1 MIKQGN
7 PLSIDEVIANYQNDD
22 IFNGKYYE
30 KMLDKSD
37 PSVKAKY
44 KSVQQ
49 DIADNSLIKELGEVN
64 RTLAQMGLT
73 AQMLPQLNG
82 EGKITG
88 YKMTV
93 YSPNDKGQ
101 VFEKD
106 GKLKD
111 KKGAFSWSQTIDVAF
126 DDSVNLGH
134 SGINDYVDML
144 DRSKNQIVRV
154 KRNEASFKLFN
165 EKLQSMSKTVAK
177 NKGANKIG
185 AVKSAFRF
193 SQDELKAV
201 ALQSSQNLNDKEKD
215 NYKTGSQAVNAM
227 LSERVN
233 LSPLLT
239 AMKYSYGIDE
249 RYNKKIIELLS
260 LVSHAKDEA
269 EALEIINAREKD
281 LKNGVRNIEGA
292 KKAILSARTKNLEY
306 DVGNTSET
314 SYATYKSS
322 TYNRNVMAGDVLLSA
337 VQREQGRKNAHRLG
351 VGKKDEEL
359 QKKMFS
365 RGVLASHTGEAK
377 NIKYAGDIADE
388 NGDLAYDAVVKA
400 VEMTDEELAK
410 QNQKNLSVR
419 EGQSVI
425 SKAFADVMDTSHHT
439 MKRTYNDNDF
449 KEEAKHVVK
458 QIGILQERSKSKNL
472 TSKEKGNIE
481 KDLAE
486 LRSLVDKDGN
496 VVDKAAMA
504 KRMFKGFL
512 SKQGMELLEKQG
524 DSSVDSGLELFEDKD
539 SGSLTLSGEGRV
551 RFKNGR
557 RGTDTVGNIRSE
569 MIKGTY
575 KDENG
580 KDRNAFDEIQMS
592 DASGKDMGSLS
603 SHNIQV
609 IVGRDQL
616 DARKYGQRMKT
627 DIVSTLTDVRELGKL
642 DQFMDELVQ
651 DAANKTLP
659 EETRKYAQFYNEIL
673 EKGQGGKVYISDDSE
688 KVKSLL
694 QKNDS
699 GDEAAKKYLSGLLDY
714 LDTKRAALGGNEG
727 AGKVYSLDD
736 SGNLSRT
743 PATRTLYTNL
753 GGDDNVQYG
762 KRSDTGAVNFRTGY
776 DSMVRALNM
785 AVTDIIKK
793 DGKTNGNVF
802 GVVEDIAKQFDAP
815 QKNKEELARLQKSND
830 DSMKLMKE
838 TYSKGIDVKNL
849 DAGRE
854 RKQKQYITV
863 GKGEGYDINV
873 DNLQTE
879 TYENGEVVNKDQTLT
894 YAIDEVRKELGNLQ
908 VVIDTQG
915 TAFGKTVSYGDKSY
929 GYGGKAIFLDKDNGS
944 LEGYSER
951 GYGDVLNNVLLSSLQ
966 GGEAKRIEAAADLAV
981 ETMRDSVY
989 FKEGSDFD
997 RLMNGK
1003 MSQSM
1008 SGKTSAVN
1016 MANIMTREEYE
1027 EEKQKQDK
1035 NKESGNADYTKLLKS
1050 DIASYGIE
1058 VSAETVKGFLNGWK
1072 ADGSN
1077 EKLYNNKELLKILK
1091 GFGIKEDKEKGRYE
1105 IKDNK
1110 GNASL
1115 NRDKIIKA
1123 IVETLTVDS
1132 SRWKEAYKNGNLT
1145 EGLQAVAGRFP
1156 FMNGLDLDTVA
1167 KVFVGK
1173 NLEGEQVRVG
1183 AGLAKKENADY
1194 DGDHENLKFMK
1205 FNSAQKGLFSRSA
1218 GLRADVLQ
1226 KLAWIAKEEGQK
1238 DDADGHVFSDD
1249 FYKGV
1254 SNGLIEQSA
1263 ALAGRRNKGA
1273 TGVFSNFASQI
1284 RNTMRDRGFDETAM
1298 KHGTEEE
1305 MENSAASIIV
1315 RSYFEAME
1323 QDMISAKK
1331 VIKRLAAKTNKAA
1344 SEITEKE
1351 AKEYQQKIL
1360 EEVDNLMQDFYDGKI
1375 TFLDLNKLLGEMGI
1389 MSVDGEGKNATSKLQ
1404 NRVTE
1409 AGLLN
1414 IEGMD
1419 GGKEYLQKLYGGH
1432 YLEYA
1437 TYGRASKGDID
1448 FAKSF
1453 EGKGGFGAWDKTKQA
1468 NDYYKKLD
1476 AAGAKYNKEDIYSML
1491 VSGKTGLSDF
1501 GTIGQK
1507 VFEQAMTRA
1516 SEFLKE
1522 HGEAGVD
1529 GTPDSLIRTARFKTH
1544 SSDKK
1549 SVAANPYHAGE
1560 VTQQDARAIENGTGQ
1575 NGGDGKNEKLILG
1588 NASAIN
1594 TLAQDLAEAS
1604 GDISKT
1610 LSVIFNALVGFV
1622 DQAKT
1627 AASGMTTPRQ
1637 AALAMKDMKWFKE
1650 PFSTTSITR
1659 MFSPY
1664 EGIGSDPQAVDKVL
1678 ANRSRKFLGFGS
1690 LSAMK
1695 DSLGNGKAA
1704 GASLLGHVVGER
1716 TQFTQ
1721 SLRNVADAKGWKGSE
1736 KDLIRIFKANLED
1749 LRKDVDDTVSQEL
1762 VKFYDEYSKDETKYF
1777 EYLKALHGKNGYDDK
1792 EFFLKK
1798 QGYSSFKQMMEEVY
1812 KSQSKVMQTFFAP
1825 ENLVAVNGKKTT
1837 TNETAFI
1844 GMADTSGETNYIG
1857 RTDISGLRR
1866 EKYVNQ
1872 DGTAAYKNVLS
1883 LVDQKTKTGQSLTAS
1898 DLLQGM
1904 MNAQAA
1910 RQDIEFAKLFAGE
1923 GGGGY
1928 DKWIKTA
1935 AAKKLKE
1942 RTEAAGFAFDG
1953 KQRYDELIAADTAQ
1967 SYIEKT
1973 NPNTK
1978 ETHLVALESMF
1989 TTPMLKV
1996 IMGEVAQ
2003 AMKGNV
2009 PQDHAIKM
2017 INSMGTQLVDA
2028 GVNFKPEA
2036 DTEHPYANYDS
2047 PDAVSKAYL
2056 GFARKKI
2063 DLGAEKDKLEYQLD
2077 TDGGKLSE
2085 AEKKLIKNNIDK
2097 ITDDIKEVDEA
2108 IAKAL
2113 ETGASSESFT
2123 DLVDGKSVTVDINE
2137 ELEKSKEAAQ
2147 LKFDKFKEDEQ
2158 GRAAD
2163 LYSKL
2168 MQKKAE
2174 QEDAVKRYD
2183 TQLTFRYGVGTPEKY
2198 AEIEAKRNEAKRN
2211 LAITD
2216 NDIDKG
2222 NFQKRLKEEDYKKVN
2237 AEYQN
2242 YVQESEKNISG
2253 GLQQSA
2259 IEEAEQRYNKL
2270 LKERIALQEKEKEI
2284 LYDIAH
2290 LKKNATEDEK
2300 KAYEAQLQQNRESQ
2314 KQLENQINEEGR
2326 IPGLDRSK
2334 SEKFEAAERATS
2346 KKSYKDYENKRQK
2359 EAKADLSSQ
2368 LSNLI
2373 KIRQRQNERNI
2384 RSGGSGVN
2392 GLSNEQKL
2400 LNEQLNEQDDAE
2412 YQKGLSELAGR
2423 DWESDVGGA
2432 EAYAEVLQE
2441 AALSA
2446 KTADRSLAALNADLN
2461 PTIWDMMKNSVKGW
2475 FNQMLKGQLVWKVL
2489 GAIQSAI
2496 KGVIEDAKKL
2506 DSVLVDLQIVT
2517 GDTRSNTK
2525 SLISTYSSL
2534 AQQLSVT
2541 TSEVAAA
2548 ANDWLRQ
2555 GYSVSETTD
2564 LITASMQL
2572 SKLGMIESG
2581 QATSYLTSMLK
2592 GFKLEASDATEVVD
2606 KLTKVDMSAATSAG
2620 DIAESL
2626 RQFATTAQL
2635 SGLNL
2640 DESIAMATTIM
2651 DVSQKDASSTGN
2663 AIKTMLSRYGNV
2675 KAGTYSNMNITGDQN
2690 ETTESLN
2697 DIEKVLRKLGISLRS
2712 SNLEF
2717 RDFDDVLDDI
2727 AAKWD
2732 TLDSVSKNA
2741 IATAMAGTRQ
2751 RESFLVLMENYD
2763 KYKDFIDEAASA
2775 EGTAAEKYKA
2785 YEDSLEAS
2793 QKKLAAA
2800 WEELA
2805 SKTEV
2810 VDFLKNVNNA
2820 MAQLVK
2826 ALPFISRIFI
2836 RMFAGKAAA
2845 NAIKI
2850 LGKSFPKNINMDS
2863 VKEGLKHPISSI
2875 KDNLDVFSNP
2885 LLREGRFSASAKA
2898 AGRSGLIDSQIRKG
2912 TSPLLEELKKIVA
2925 NTAKSGEGDQSLGGV
2940 PGAGKGDALL
2950 KEKDPSKM
2958 TNDEILKSKNI
2969 AYKDKKKLLNNKM
2982 FNDEIKANKEK
2993 QNELKEK
3000 VKNSDGGLKDIYSGE
3015 EKQLKERTKELK
3027 KQQKEFNKNF
3037 EENEYVATHAEEV
3050 TLEDGTKFS
3059 DIHENA
3065 NGTYSAKG
3073 RKGFISKD
3081 EYNKAKTQQEANN
3094 QAASKQF
3101 KAQKNAAK
3109 GQAAIQGAV
3118 AGISGFM
3125 SAETN
3130 NKHYNQFTGE
3140 WVERETT
3147 NENAKG
3153 IMKANTGIATAL
3165 GTYFGGEMGGQLAGM
3180 AADALNKY
3188 VIGNIIP
3195 SVRDENTKQDRF
3207 DQIDKKKNQVESV
3220 KTSISNVV
3228 DLASKD
3234 LLTADDY
3241 SNLVQAQDTMRDE
3254 LTKSDNAALKDEF
3267 VAYANKFL
3275 AGQSEGNEYAAKSFD
3290 ELTNLADMT
3299 DAQRKKTAY
3308 ALKVAQTKQENLA
3321 ENAEYEKELDA
3332 LNADLESDYL
3342 DVSGYNDAARAN
3354 TIALTGAGAA
3364 AGAAIG
3370 ASAGAGIWSW
3380 ATGALGAVVGGMAG
3394 YGTAKAENE
3403 ALRAQML
3410 DEWNDKSRDEQIAE
3424 LEKMQ
3429 ETGQGNSA
3437 KLQEMISKLNN
3448 INDTIKKIRD
3458 KMDQQRVEEGIL
3470 EMAVGKNADG
3480 TDKTLLDMS
3489 SNAIKDMG
3497 TDEIIDRM
3505 ASYLQDKYGGMADGS
3520 SYFYEDENGNK
3531 QVTASARASI
3541 LKGLKSN
3548 TDIYGAITG
3557 QDSRL
3562 SDVLGMK
3569 DGQSKTEMLENF
3581 ANALHVTVDEL
3592 SSLGD
3597 TFGQFTLGDLTA
3609 SAEELSEKFSN
3620 LESTISNIAAGTQS
3634 WSTTLQNVT
3643 KNYPELLG
3651 YASDEYSLSL
3661 AMFQKMKDYQSL
3673 QTDAQMSDIMSNEAY
3688 FDTFSDKLK
3697 ETLSGDEWETF
3708 RQAQINSF
3716 NDLQHYVAN
3725 TDSELAKKL
3734 NEAAQEELSNI
3745 KLASDTERQTL
3756 EKVISIKSAQIDKE
3770 VSNLSDQKAA
3780 MQNINSQREY
3790 ENKLIEAKLKLENAS
3805 KEKKRVWR
3813 EGVGWVYEEDQAAIS
3828 DAKKN
3833 LDSVTNEKATSAL
3846 DQQIAQLNTDKENLS
3861 AILSDQEEA
3870 VQAAFLQ
3877 AYEDANGVTNDSI
3890 ESLGSSIEESLEGVT
3905 TSADK
3910 KWNEWMTE
3918 YNKKEDKA
3926 KNDLAAQ
3933 YKELQ
3938 EAKNALSNPN
3948 LSDEERARAQERYNA
3963 ALSAYQSTYNSGI
3976 SNGYWSAND
3985 FKEGGEMYNALGG
3998 AAGNAAD
4005 ATIAGTGGAGYK
4017 KEEPDQYLYRKTEGG
4032 GWEKFVFN
4040 PGKNGVLSSSD
4051 WNKFYDKDGGT
4062 GTDLYNQTFDEEGSS
4077 HKLFVNKNSSDPT
4090 GAGIYQ
4096 AAKDNPSSTGFA
4108 TWLNNYYPG
4117 ATLGKI
4123 VKDNIWVRFVGG
4135 MAYKLDRPTPVSEDK
4150 VPEEVKKAGGQFR
4163 RGSTDI
4169 SQGNRIPL
4177 LMNEEGTEAIV
4188 TPQGTITAL
4197 PSHSGILPEDITTNL
4212 WSLGNLA
4219 PDLLMALQRQSLID
4233 MGTTGSAADNS
4244 VDNSVN
4250 INTVQM
4256 TVDADGGFNVDSF
4269 VRQLQ
4274 QVAALTR
4281 NNKH

>member
-7 PLSIDEVIANYQNDD
+7 PLSLDEVIANYQNDD
-22 IFNGKYYE
+22 VFNGKYYE

-49 DIADNSLIKELGEVN
+49 DIVDNSLIKELGEIN
-64 RTLAQMGLT
+64 RTLTQMGLA
-73 AQMLPQLNG
+73 AQMLPQMNG

-93 YSPNDKGQ
+93 YSPNNKDQ
-101 VFEKD
+101 VFEKG
-106 GKLKD
+106 GKVKD
-111 KKGAFSWSQTIDVAF
+111 KKGAFSWSQSIDVAF
-126 DDSVNLGH
+126 DDTVNLGH

-144 DRSKNQIVRV
+144 DRSKDQIVRV
-154 KRNEASFKLFN
+154 KRNEAGLKIFN
-165 EKLQSMSKTVAK
+165 EKLQSMSKAVTK
-177 NKGANKIG
+177 NKNINKIG

-201 ALQSSQNLNDKEKD
+201 SLQSSQNLNDKEKD

-239 AMKYSYGIDE
+239 AMKYSYGVDE
-249 RYNKKIIELLS
+249 RYNKKIIEILS

-281 LKNGVRNIEGA
+281 LRSGVKNIEGV
-292 KKAILSARTKNLEY
+292 KKTLLSARLKNLEY

-314 SYATYKSS
+314 SYTTYKSS

-337 VQREQGRKNAHRLG
+337 TQREQGRKNAHRLG
-351 VGKKDEEL
+351 VGGENKEL

-365 RGVLASHTGEAK
+365 RGVLASRTGEAK
-377 NIKYAGDIADE
+377 NVKYAGDIVDE

-425 SKAFADVMDTSHHT
+425 SKAFADVIDTSHHT

-449 KEEAKHVVK
+449 KEEAEYIAKEIK
-458 QIGILQERSKSKNL
+458 ELNARKKSKDL
-472 TSKEKGNIE
+472 TEGDKGLI
-481 KDLAE
+481 KKRLAE
-486 LRSLVDKDGN
+486 LTPLIDENGN
-496 VVDKAAMA
+496 ITDKAATA
-504 KRMFKGFL
+504 KMMFRKFL
-512 SKQGMELLEKQG
+512 DKQGMELLKKED
-524 DSSVDSGLELFEDKD
+524 DSSADSGLELFEDKD
-539 SGSLTLSGEGRV
+539 NGSLTLSGEGRV

-569 MIKGTY
+569 MIKGVY

-580 KDRNAFDEIQMS
+580 NDRNAFDEIQMS
-592 DASGKDMGSLS
+592 DASGDNMGSLS
-603 SHNIQV
+603 SHNVQV

-627 DIVSTLTDVRELGKL
+627 DIVSTLIDARELGKL

-651 DAANKTLP
+651 DAADKTLP

-694 QKNDS
+694 QKNDA
-699 GDEAAKKYLSGLLDY
+699 GDETAKKYLSGLLDY

-743 PATRTLYTNL
+743 SATRTLYTNL

-762 KRSDTGAVNFRTGY
+762 KRSDVGAVNFRTGY
-776 DSMVRALNM
+776 DSMTRALNM

-802 GVVEDIAKQFDAP
+802 RTAEDIAKQFDAP
-815 QKNKEELARLQKSND
+815 QKNKEELVRLQKSND

-838 TYSKGIDVKNL
+838 TLSKGIDVKNL
-849 DAGRE
+849 DAGKE

-879 TYENGEVVNKDQTLT
+879 TYENGEVINKDKTLT

-915 TAFGKTVSYGDKSY
+915 TTFGKIVSYGDKSY
-929 GYGGKAIFLDKDNGS
+929 GYGGKAIFLDKDNGG

-981 ETMRDSVY
+981 ETMHDSVY

-1027 EEKQKQDK
+1027 EEKRKQDK
-1035 NKESGNADYTKLLKS
+1035 NRESGNADYTKLLKS

-1058 VSAETVKGFLNGWK
+1058 VSAKTVEGFLNGWK

-1077 EKLYNNKELLKILK
+1077 EKLYNNKELLKMLK
-1091 GFGIKEDKEKGRYE
+1091 GFGIKEDREKGRYE
-1105 IKDNK
+1105 TKD
-1110 GNASL
+1110 GNL
-1115 NRDKIIKA
+1115 DRDKIIKA

-1194 DGDHENLKFMK
+1194 DGDHENLGFMK
-1205 FNSAQKGLFSRSA
+1205 FNSAQKGLFNRSA

-1238 DDADGHVFSDD
+1238 DDADGQVFSDD

-1254 SNGLIEQSA
+1254 SNVLIEQSA
-1263 ALAGRRNKGA
+1263 ALASRRNKGA

-1298 KHGTEEE
+1298 KHGTQEE
-1305 MENSAASIIV
+1305 MENGAASIIV

-1351 AKEYQQKIL
+1351 AKEYQRKIL

-1409 AGLLN
+1409 AGLLS

-1437 TYGRASKGDID
+1437 TYGHASKGDID

-1507 VFEQAMTRA
+1507 VFEQAMTQA

-1522 HGEAGVD
+1522 HGEAGID
-1529 GTPDSLIRTARFKTH
+1529 GTPDSLIRTAHFKTH
-1544 SSDKK
+1544 SPDKK
-1549 SVAANPYHAGE
+1549 SVAVNPYHAGE
-1560 VTQQDARAIENGTGQ
+1560 VTQQEAHAIENGTAQ
-1575 NGGDGKNEKLILG
+1575 NDGDGKSEKLILG
-1588 NASAIN
+1588 NASAIS

-1604 GDISKT
+1604 GDVSKT
-1610 LSVIFNALVGFV
+1610 LSVIFNALMGFV

-1627 AASGMTTPRQ
+1627 VASGMTTPRQ

-1678 ANRSRKFLGFGS
+1678 ANRGRKFLGFGS

-1695 DSLGNGKAA
+1695 DALGNGKAA
-1704 GASLLGHVVGER
+1704 SASLLGHVVGER

-1721 SLRNVADAKGWKGSE
+1721 SLRNVANAKGWKGSE

-1777 EYLKALHGKNGYDDK
+1777 EYLKALHGKNGYNDK
-1792 EFFLKK
+1792 DFFLKK
-1798 QGYSSFKQMMEEVY
+1798 QGYSSFKQMMEEIY

-1825 ENLVAVNGKKTT
+1825 ENLVAVNGKKTA

-1872 DGTAAYKNVLS
+1872 DGTATYKNVLS
-1883 LVDQKTKTGQSLTAS
+1883 LVDQKTKTGQSLTAG

-1928 DKWIKTA
+1928 DEWIKTA

-1942 RTEAAGFAFDG
+1942 RTEAAGFTFDG
-1953 KQRYDELIAADTAQ
+1953 KQRYDELVAADTAQ

-1978 ETHLVALESMF
+1978 ETHLVALESLF

-2003 AMKGNV
+2003 VMKGNV

-2063 DLGAEKDKLEYQLD
+2063 DLNAEKDKLEYQLD
-2077 TDGGKLSE
+2077 TDGGELSE

-2097 ITDDIKEVDEA
+2097 ITNDIKEVDEA
-2108 IAKAL
+2108 IVKAL

-2123 DLVDGKSVTVDINE
+2123 DLIDGKSVMVDINK

-2147 LKFDKFKEDEQ
+2147 LKFDKFKEDKQ

-2174 QEDAVKRYD
+2174 QEDALKRYN
-2183 TQLTFRYGVGTPEKY
+2183 TQLTFRYGVDTPEKY

-2216 NDIDKG
+2216 NDIEKG
-2222 NFQKRLKEEDYKKVN
+2222 NFQKRLKEEDYEKVK

-2242 YVQESEKNISG
+2242 YVQDSEKNISG

-2270 LKERIALQEKEKEI
+2270 LKERVALQEKEKEI

-2300 KAYEAQLQQNRESQ
+2300 KAYEAQLLQNRERQ
-2314 KQLENQINEEGR
+2314 KQLRDQINEEEK

-2334 SEKFEAAERATS
+2334 SEEFEAAERATS
-2346 KKSYKDYENKRQK
+2346 KKAYKDYESKRQK
-2359 EAKADLSSQ
+2359 EARADLASQ
-2368 LSNLI
+2368 LGNLI

-2384 RSGGSGVN
+2384 RSGGFGVN
-2392 GLSNEQKL
+2392 KLSNEQKL
-2400 LNEQLNEQDDAE
+2400 LNEQLNEQDEAE

-2461 PTIWDMMKNSVKGW
+2461 PTIWDSMKNSVKGW
-2475 FNQMLKGQLVWKVL
+2475 FNQMLRGQIVWKVL
-2489 GAIQSAI
+2489 GAVQSAL

-2517 GDTRSNTK
+2517 GDTRNNTK

-2541 TSEVAAA
+2541 TSEVASA

-2592 GFKLEASDATEVVD
+2592 GFKLEASDATSVVD

-2635 SGLNL
+2635 SGLDL

-2675 KAGTYSNMNITGDQN
+2675 KAGTYSGMNITGDQN

-2717 RDFDDVLDDI
+2717 REFDDVLDDI

-2763 KYKDFIDEAASA
+2763 KYKDFIAEAANA

-2826 ALPFISRIFI
+2826 ALPFISRVFI
-2836 RMFAGKAAA
+2836 RMFAGKAAT

-2850 LGKSFPKNINMDS
+2850 LGRSFPKNINPDS
-2863 VKEGLKHPISSI
+2863 IKESLKHPVRSI

-2885 LLREGRFSASAKA
+2885 LLKEGRFSASAKA
-2898 AGRSGLIDSQIRKG
+2898 TGRSGLIDSQIRKG

-2925 NTAKSGEGDQSLGGV
+2925 NTSKSGEGDQSLGGM
-2940 PGAGKGDALL
+2940 PGAGKKDVSL

-2982 FNDEIKANKEK
+2982 FNDEIAANKEK
-2993 QNELKEK
+2993 QNKLKEK
-3000 VKNSDGGLKDIYSGE
+3000 AKNSENSLKDIYSGE
-3015 EKQLKERTKELK
+3015 EKQLKERNKELK

-3037 EENEYVATHAEEV
+3037 EENEYVATHAEEA

-3059 DIHENA
+3059 DIHENK

-3081 EYNKAKTQQEANN
+3081 EYNKAKAQQEANN

-3101 KAQKNAAK
+3101 KAKKNAAK

-3118 AGISGFM
+3118 AGITGFM

-3153 IMKANTGIATAL
+3153 IMKANTGIASAL
-3165 GTYFGGEMGGQLAGM
+3165 GTYFGGELGGQLAGA
-3180 AADALNKY
+3180 AADMLNKY

-3195 SVRDENTKQDRF
+3195 SVRDENKKQDRF
-3207 DQIDKKKNQVESV
+3207 DQIDKKKSQVESV

-3241 SNLVQAQDTMRDE
+3241 SNLVQAQDSMRDE

-3332 LNADLESDYL
+3332 LNTDLDSDYL
-3342 DVSGYNDAARAN
+3342 DVSGYNDAAKAN

-3364 AGAAIG
+3364 TGAMIG
-3370 ASAGAGIWSW
+3370 ASAGAGLWSW
-3380 ATGALGAVVGGMAG
+3380 ATGAFGAVVGGLAG

-3403 ALRAQML
+3403 ALRASML
-3410 DEWNDKSRDEQIAE
+3410 DAWNDKSRDEQIAE
-3424 LEKMQ
+3424 LEQMQ
-3429 ETGQGNSA
+3429 KTGQGNSA

-3470 EMAVGKNADG
+3470 EMSVGKNADG

-3497 TDEIIDRM
+3497 TDEIVERM
-3505 ASYLQDKYGGMADGS
+3505 ATYLQDKYGGMADGS

-3557 QDSRL
+3557 QNSRL

-3581 ANALHVTVDEL
+3581 ANALHVSVDEL
-3592 SSLGD
+3592 NSLGD
-3597 TFGQFTLGDLTA
+3597 AFGQFTLGDLTA

-3620 LESTISNIAAGTQS
+3620 LESTISNIASGTQS

-3643 KNYPELLG
+3643 KNYPELIG

-3673 QTDAQMSDIMSNEAY
+3673 QTDAQMSDIMSNETY

-3697 ETLSGDEWETF
+3697 ETLSGDEWEEF

-3716 NDLQHYVAN
+3716 NDLQQYVAN
-3725 TDSELAKKL
+3725 TDSDFAKKL

-3770 VSNLSDQKAA
+3770 VNNLTAQKTA

-3790 ENKLIEAKLKLENAS
+3790 ENKLIEAKLRLENAS

-3870 VQAAFLQ
+3870 IQAAFLQ
-3877 AYEDANGVTNDSI
+3877 AYEDANGVTNESI
-3890 ESLGSSIEESLEGVT
+3890 DSLGSSITSALDASK
-3905 TSADK
+3905 TSADE
-3910 KWNEWMTE
+3910 KWKEWMDT
-3918 YNKKEDKA
+3918 YKKKENTA
-3926 KNDLAAQ
+3926 KDTLATQ
-3933 YKELQ
+3933 YKALQ
-3938 EAKNALSNPN
+3938 AAKEAMGKEGLT
-3948 LSDEERARAQERYNA
+3948 DEERAKAQENYNN
-3963 ALSAYQSTYNSGI
+3963 ALAAYQSTYNSGV
-3976 SNGYWSAND
+3976 SNGYWKSSD
-3985 FKEGGEMYNALGG
+3985 FEENGEMYKKLGG
-3998 AAGNAAD
+3998 AEGKASE
-4005 ATIAGTGGAGYK
+4005 ATIAGAGGAGYK
-4017 KEEPDQYLYRKTEGG
+4017 KEEPDQFLYRKTEEGK
-4032 GWEKFVFN
+4032 WQKFVFN
-4040 PGKNGVLSSSD
+4040 PGKTDLVSSSE
-4051 WNKFYDKDGGT
+4051 WNKFYDKDGQT
-4062 GTDLYNQTFDEEGSS
+4062 GVDLYNTQFKEKDSD
-4077 HKLFVNKNSSDPT
+4077 HKLYINKDT
-4090 GAGIYQ
+4090 GDRVGASIYQ
-4096 AAKDNPSSTGFA
+4096 AAQDNPSANSFA
-4108 TWLNNYYPG
+4108 TWLNENYTG

-4123 VKDNIWVRFVGG
+4123 VKDNMWVRFVGG
-4135 MAYKLDRPTPVSEDK
+4135 MAYRLKDPVTVSAKD
-4150 VPEEVKKAGGQFR
+4150 VPEEVKAKGGQFKQ
-4163 RGSTDI
+4163 GSIDI
-4169 SQGNRIPL
+4169 SMGNRIPL

-4233 MGTTGSAADNS
+4233 MGTLGSVADNS
-4244 VDNSVN
+4244 IDNSVN

-4256 TVDADGGFNVDSF
+4256 TVDADNGFNVDSF

>member
-1 MIKQGN
+1 MIKQGKS
-7 PLSIDEVIANYQNDD
+7 LSLDEVIANYQNDD
-22 IFNGKYYE
+22 VFNGEYYK

-49 DIADNSLIKELGEVN
+49 DIANNSFIKELN
-64 RTLAQMGLT
+64 NINNTLSQMGLA
-73 AQMLPQLNG
+73 AQMLPQMNG

-93 YSPNDKGQ
+93 YAPNDKDS
-101 VFEKD
+101 VFEKS
-106 GKLKD
+106 GKVKD
-111 KKGAFSWSQTIDVAF
+111 KKGEFSWSQSIDVAF

-144 DRSKNQIVRV
+144 DRDKNQIVRV
-154 KRNEASFKLFN
+154 KRNEATMKLFN
-165 EKLQSMSKTVAK
+165 EKLQAMSRAVAK
-177 NKGANKIG
+177 NKSTNKVR

-201 ALQSSQNLNDKEKD
+201 SLQSSQNLNDKEKD

-233 LSPLLT
+233 ISPLLT
-239 AMKYSYGIDE
+239 AMKYSYGVDE
-249 RYNKKIIELLS
+249 RYNKKIMEILS
-260 LVSHAKDEA
+260 LVSHAKSEA

-281 LKNGVRNIEGA
+281 LRSGVKNIEGV
-292 KKAILSARTKNLEY
+292 KKVLLSAKSKNLEY
-306 DVGNTSET
+306 DVGNTPET
-314 SYATYKSS
+314 SYSTYKSS
-322 TYNRNVMAGDVLLSA
+322 TYNRNVIAGDVLLSA
-337 VQREQGRKNAHRLG
+337 TQREQGRKNAHRLG
-351 VGKKDEEL
+351 VGGKDPEL

-365 RGVLASHTGEAK
+365 RGVLASRTGEAK
-377 NIKYAGDIADE
+377 NVKYVGNVVDE

-400 VEMTDEELAK
+400 VEMTDEELSK

-425 SKAFADVMDTSHHT
+425 SKAFAEVMDTSHHT
-439 MKRTYNDNDF
+439 MKRTYNNNDF
-449 KEEAKHVVK
+449 KEEAEHIAKEITK
-458 QIGILQERSKSKNL
+458 LEEREKSKDL
-472 TSKEKGNIE
+472 T
-481 KDLAE
+481 KDDKKSIKRKLAE
-486 LRSLVDKDGN
+486 LTPLIDGDGN
-496 VVDKAAMA
+496 ITDRVAAA
-504 KRMFKGFL
+504 KLMFRRFL
-512 SKQGMELLEKQG
+512 KKQGMELLQKEG
-524 DSSVDSGLELFEDKD
+524 DTSVDSGLELFEDKD
-539 SGSLTLSGEGRV
+539 NGSLTLSGEGRV
-551 RFKNGR
+551 HFKNGR
-557 RGTDTVGNIRSE
+557 RGTDTVSNIRSE
-569 MIKGTY
+569 MVKGTY
-575 KDENG
+575 RDENG
-580 KDRNAFDEIQMS
+580 EDRDAFNEIQMS
-592 DASGKDMGSLS
+592 DASGKNIGSLS

-609 IVGRDQL
+609 IIGRDQL

-627 DIVSTLTDVRELGKL
+627 DIISTLTDARELGKL
-642 DQFMDELVQ
+642 DQFMDELAR
-651 DAANKTLP
+651 DATDRTLS
-659 EETRKYAQFYNEIL
+659 EETREYAEFYNKIL

-694 QKNDS
+694 QKNDA
-699 GDEAAKKYLSGLLDY
+699 GDEKAKKYLSGLLDY
-714 LDTKRAALGGNEG
+714 LDTKRASFGGNEG

-736 SGNLSRT
+736 GGNLLRT
-743 PATRTLYTNL
+743 SATRTFYTNL

-762 KRSDTGAVNFRTGY
+762 RQADTGAVNFRTGH
-776 DSMVRALNM
+776 DSMTRALNM

-793 DGKTNGNVF
+793 SGKTGGGIFN
-802 GVVEDIAKQFDAP
+802 VVENIAKQFDAP
-815 QKNKEELARLQKSND
+815 QRNKEELAKLQKSND
-830 DSMKLMKE
+830 ESMRLMNE
-838 TYSKGIDVKNL
+838 SLSANIDVKNL

-879 TYENGEVVNKDQTLT
+879 SYEDGEVVNKDKTLT
-894 YAIDEVRKELGNLQ
+894 YAIDEMRKELGNLQ

-915 TAFGKTVSYGDKSY
+915 TAFGKTVAYGDKNY

-944 LEGYSER
+944 LGGYSER

-966 GGEAKRIEAAADLAV
+966 GGESKRIEAAADLAV

-1003 MSQSM
+1003 MSHSM

-1016 MANIMTREEYE
+1016 MANIMTRKEYE

-1035 NKESGNADYTKLLKS
+1035 RKGSGNADYTKLLKS
-1050 DIASYGIE
+1050 DIASYGVE
-1058 VSAETVKGFLNGWK
+1058 VSADTVEGFLNGWK

-1077 EKLYNNKELLKILK
+1077 EKLYSNKELLKMLK
-1091 GFGIKEDKEKGRYE
+1091 GFGIKNDKNLDET
-1105 IKDNK
+1105 
-1110 GNASL
+1110 SL
-1115 NRDKIIKA
+1115 SRDDIIKA

-1132 SRWKEAYKNGNLT
+1132 PRWKEAYKNGNLK

-1156 FMNGLDLDTVA
+1156 FMNGLDLDTVT

-1173 NLEGEQVRVG
+1173 NLEGEQVRIG

-1205 FNSAQKGLFSRSA
+1205 LDSAEKGLFSRSSD
-1218 GLRADVLQ
+1218 LRADVLQ

-1238 DDADGHVFSDD
+1238 DDADGQVFSDD

-1254 SNGLIEQSA
+1254 SNTLIEQSA
-1263 ALAGRRNKGA
+1263 ALASRRNKGA

-1284 RNTMRDRGFDETAM
+1284 RNMIKDRGFDETAM
-1298 KHGTEEE
+1298 KHGTQEE
-1305 MENSAASIIV
+1305 MENGAASIIV

-1331 VIKRLAAKTNKAA
+1331 VIKRLAAKTNKDT
-1344 SEITEKE
+1344 SKITEEE
-1351 AKEYQQKIL
+1351 AKEYQKKIL
-1360 EEVDNLMQDFYDGKI
+1360 EEVDSLMQDFYDGKI

-1389 MSVDGEGKNATSKLQ
+1389 MSKDGEGENATSKLQ

-1414 IEGMD
+1414 IEGMN

-1437 TYGRASKGDID
+1437 TYGHASKEDID

-1453 EGKGGFGAWDKTKQA
+1453 DGKGGFKSWDKTKQA
-1468 NDYYKKLD
+1468 ADYYKKLD
-1476 AAGAKYNKEDIYSML
+1476 AAGAKYNKEDVYSML
-1491 VSGKTGLSDF
+1491 LSGKTGLSDF
-1501 GTIGQK
+1501 GTIGQN
-1507 VFEQAMTRA
+1507 VFEQAMAQA
-1516 SEFLKE
+1516 SEFMKA
-1522 HGEAGVD
+1522 HGEAGID
-1529 GTPDSLIRTARFKTH
+1529 GTPDSLIRTAHFKTH
-1544 SSDKK
+1544 SPDKK
-1549 SVAANPYHAGE
+1549 SVAVNPYHAGE
-1560 VTQQDARAIENGTGQ
+1560 ITSQEAQIIKNGITQSGE
-1575 NGGDGKNEKLILG
+1575 DGANEKVILG
-1588 NASAIN
+1588 NASAIS
-1594 TLAQDLAEAS
+1594 TLAQDLADAS
-1604 GDISKT
+1604 GDVSKT
-1610 LSVIFNALVGFV
+1610 LSVVLNALVGFV

-1627 AASGMTTPRQ
+1627 VASGMTTPRQ
-1637 AALAMKDMKWFKE
+1637 AALAMKDSKWFKE

-1664 EGIGSDPQAVDKVL
+1664 EGVGSDPQAADKIL
-1678 ANRSRKFLGFGS
+1678 ASRNRKFLGFGS
-1690 LSAMK
+1690 FAAMK
-1695 DSLGNGKAA
+1695 DAIGNGKAA

-1721 SLRNVADAKGWKGSE
+1721 SLRNVANAKGWKGSE
-1736 KDLIRIFKANLED
+1736 KDLIRIFKANIET

-1762 VKFYDEYSKDETKYF
+1762 VKFYDEYSKDESKYF
-1777 EYLKALHGKNGYDDK
+1777 DYLKALHGKNGYNDK
-1792 EFFLKK
+1792 DFFLKK
-1798 QGYSSFKQMMEEVY
+1798 QGYSSYKQMMEEIY

-1825 ENLVAVNGKKTT
+1825 ENLVAVNGKKST

-1844 GMADTSGETNYIG
+1844 GMADTSGETNYVG
-1857 RTDISGLRR
+1857 RTDISGLRKER
-1866 EKYVNQ
+1866 YMNQ
-1872 DGTAAYKNVLS
+1872 DGTATYKNVLS
-1883 LVDQKTKTGQSLTAS
+1883 LVDQKTKTGKSLSAG
-1898 DLLQGM
+1898 DILQGL
-1904 MNAQAA
+1904 MNANAA
-1910 RQDIEFAKLFAGE
+1910 RQDIAFAKLFAGE

-1928 DKWIKTA
+1928 DEWIKTA

-1942 RTEAAGFAFDG
+1942 RTEAAGFTFDG
-1953 KQRYDELIAADTAQ
+1953 KQRYDELVAADTAQ

-1973 NPNTK
+1973 DPNTK
-1978 ETHLVALESMF
+1978 GTHLIALESLF
-1989 TTPMLKV
+1989 TTPMLKN

-2003 AMKGNV
+2003 VMKGNI

-2017 INSMGTQLVDA
+2017 INSMATQLVDA

-2036 DTEHPYANYDS
+2036 DTEHPYANFDS

-2056 GFARKKI
+2056 GLGKKKVK
-2063 DLGAEKDKLEYQLD
+2063 LNAEKEKLEYQLE
-2077 TDGGKLSE
+2077 TDGGELSE
-2085 AEKKLIKNNIDK
+2085 AERKLLENNIEKIKN
-2097 ITDDIKEVDEA
+2097 DIKEVDEA

-2113 ETGASSESFT
+2113 ETGASSESFI
-2123 DLVDGKSVTVDINE
+2123 DSVDGKSVTVDIKK
-2137 ELEKSKEAAQ
+2137 ELAESEEAAA
-2147 LKFDKFKEDEQ
+2147 LELSKFKNDKE

-2163 LYSKL
+2163 VYSKL

-2183 TQLTFRYGVGTPEKY
+2183 TQLTFRYGVDTPEKY
-2198 AEIEAKRNEAKRN
+2198 AEVEAKRNEAKRN

-2216 NDIDKG
+2216 NDIEKG
-2222 NFQKRLKEEDYKKVN
+2222 NFQKRLRKEDYESAN
-2237 AEYQN
+2237 SQYQD
-2242 YVQESEKNISG
+2242 YVQESEKNISN

-2259 IEEAEQRYNKL
+2259 MEEAEQRYNKL

-2290 LKKNATEDEK
+2290 LKKNATEEEK
-2300 KAYEAQLQQNRESQ
+2300 KAYEAQLQQNRERK
-2314 KQLENQINEEGR
+2314 KQLNDQIAEEEG
-2326 IPGLDRSK
+2326 IPGIDRSK
-2334 SEKFEAAERATS
+2334 SKEFEASERAVS
-2346 KKSYKDYENKRQK
+2346 NKAYKDYESKKQK
-2359 EAKADLSSQ
+2359 EARAELSSQ
-2368 LSNLI
+2368 LGSLI
-2373 KIRQRQNERNI
+2373 KIKQRQKEREI
-2384 RSGGSGVN
+2384 RSGGSGMN
-2392 GLSNEQKL
+2392 KLSKEQKF
-2400 LNEQLNEQDDAE
+2400 LNQQLNEQDEAE

-2432 EAYAEVLQE
+2432 KAYAEVLQE
-2441 AALSA
+2441 ASLSA
-2446 KTADRSLAALNADLN
+2446 QTADRSLAALNADLN
-2461 PTIWDMMKNSVKGW
+2461 PTIWDTMKNSVKGW
-2475 FNQMLKGQLVWKVL
+2475 FNQMLRGQIVWKVL
-2489 GAIQSAI
+2489 GAIQSAV

-2517 GDTRSNTK
+2517 GDTRTNTK

-2675 KAGTYSNMNITGDQN
+2675 KAGTYSGMNITGDQN

-2717 RDFDDVLDDI
+2717 REFDDVLGDI

-2826 ALPFISRIFI
+2826 ALPFISRVFI
-2836 RMFAGKAAA
+2836 RMFAGKAAT

-2850 LGKSFPKNINMDS
+2850 LGRSFPKNIDMGS

-2885 LLREGRFSASAKA
+2885 LLKEGRFSASAKVT
-2898 AGRSGLIDSQIRKG
+2898 GRSGLIDSQIRKG

-2925 NTAKSGEGDQSLGGV
+2925 NTAKSGEGDQSLGGM
-2940 PGAGKGDALL
+2940 PGAGKGNGSP

-2993 QNELKEK
+2993 QNKLKEK
-3000 VKNSDGGLKDIYSGE
+3000 VKNSDNSLKDIYSGE
-3015 EKQLKERTKELK
+3015 EKQLKERNKELK

-3037 EENEYVATHAEEV
+3037 EENEYIATHAEEV

-3059 DIHENA
+3059 DIHENK

-3081 EYNKAKTQQEANN
+3081 EYNKAKAQQEANN

-3101 KAQKNAAK
+3101 KAKKNAAK

-3118 AGISGFM
+3118 AGITGFM

-3140 WVERETT
+3140 WVEGETT

-3153 IMKANTGIATAL
+3153 IMKANTGIASAL
-3165 GTYFGGEMGGQLAGM
+3165 GTFFGGEIGGQLAGM

-3195 SVRDENTKQDRF
+3195 SVRDENQKQDRF
-3207 DQIDKKKNQVESV
+3207 DQLDKKKSQVESV
-3220 KTSISNVV
+3220 KTSISSVV

-3241 SNLVQAQDTMRDE
+3241 SNLVQAQDAMRNE

-3321 ENAEYEKELDA
+3321 ENAEYEKELDT
-3332 LNADLESDYL
+3332 LNTDFDNDYL
-3342 DVSGYNDAARAN
+3342 DVSGYNDAAKAN
-3354 TIALTGAGAA
+3354 TALLTGTGAA
-3364 AGAAIG
+3364 YGAAIG
-3370 ASAGAGIWSW
+3370 ATAGAGMWSW
-3380 ATGALGAVVGGMAG
+3380 ATGALGAVVGGLAG

-3403 ALRAQML
+3403 AMRVETLNA
-3410 DEWNDKSRDEQIAE
+3410 WNDKSRDEQIAE
-3424 LEKMQ
+3424 LEEMQ
-3429 ETGQGNSA
+3429 KTGKGNSA

-3470 EMAVGKNADG
+3470 EMSVGKNADG

-3497 TDEIIDRM
+3497 ADEIIERM

-3557 QDSRL
+3557 QNSRL

-3569 DGQSKTEMLENF
+3569 DGQSKMEMLENF
-3581 ANALHVTVDEL
+3581 ANALHVSVDEL
-3592 SSLGD
+3592 NSLGD
-3597 TFGQFTLGDLTA
+3597 AFGQFTLGDLTA

-3620 LESTISNIAAGTQS
+3620 LESTISNIASGTQS

-3673 QTDAQMSDIMSNEAY
+3673 QTDAQMSDIMSNETY

-3697 ETLSGDEWETF
+3697 KTLSGDEWETF

-3716 NDLQHYVAN
+3716 NDLQQYVAN
-3725 TDSELAKKL
+3725 TDSDLAKKL

-3770 VSNLSDQKAA
+3770 VNNLTAQKTA

-3890 ESLGSSIEESLEGVT
+3890 ESLGSSITDALDASKK
-3905 TSADK
+3905 SADE
-3910 KWNEWMTE
+3910 KWKEWMDT
-3918 YNKKEDKA
+3918 YKKKEDTA
-3926 KNDLAAQ
+3926 KDTLAAQ
-3933 YKELQ
+3933 YDELQ
-3938 EAKNALSNPN
+3938 KAKKAMEDPN
-3948 LSDEERARAQERYNA
+3948 LSDEERAKAQERYNT

-3976 SNGYWSAND
+3976 SNGYWKADD
-3985 FKEGGEMYNALGG
+3985 FKEGGQMYDKLGG

-4005 ATIAGTGGAGYK
+4005 ATSAGEGGAGYK
-4017 KEEPDQYLYRKTEGG
+4017 KAEPDQFLYRKTESG

-4040 PGKNGVLSSSD
+4040 PGKAKVLSSSD
-4051 WNKFYDKDGGT
+4051 WNKFYDKDGKT
-4062 GTDLYNQTFDEEGSS
+4062 GTDLYNQTFGDEGSD
-4077 HKLFVNKNSSDPT
+4077 HKIYINKDTNDPT

-4096 AAKDNPSSTGFA
+4096 AAKDNPSSTGFS

-4123 VKDNIWVRFVGG
+4123 VKDNMWVRFVGG
-4135 MAYKLDRPTPVSEDK
+4135 MAYRLDNPTPVSVDD
-4150 VPEEVKKAGGQFR
+4150 VPKDVQAAGGSFKK
-4163 RGSTDI
+4163 GSTDI
-4169 SQGNRIPL
+4169 SQGNKIPL
-4177 LMNEEGTEAIV
+4177 LMNEEGTEAII

-4197 PSHSGILPEDITTNL
+4197 PSHSGILPEDITTSL

-4219 PDLLMALQRQSLID
+4219 PDLLMALQRQSLLG
-4233 MGTTGSAADNS
+4233 MSNFGSAADNS
-4244 VDNSVN
+4244 IDNSVN

-4256 TVDADGGFNVDSF
+4256 TVDADSGFNVDSF

-4281 NNKH
+4281 NNRH

>member
-1 MIKQGN
+1 MIKQGK
-7 PLSIDEVIANYQNDD
+7 PLSLDEVIANYQNDD
-22 IFNGKYYE
+22 VFNGEYYK

-37 PSVKAKY
+37 PSIKAKY

-49 DIADNSLIKELGEVN
+49 DIANNSFIKELN
-64 RTLAQMGLT
+64 NISRTLSQMGLA
-73 AQMLPQLNG
+73 AQMLPQTNG

-93 YSPNDKGQ
+93 YSPNDKDS
-101 VFEKD
+101 VFEKS
-106 GKLKD
+106 GKVKD
-111 KKGAFSWSQTIDVAF
+111 KKGEFSWSQSIDVAF

-144 DRSKNQIVRV
+144 DREKDQIVRV
-154 KRNEASFKLFN
+154 KRNEATMKLFN
-165 EKLQSMSKTVAK
+165 EKLQSMSRAIAK
-177 NKGANKIG
+177 NKSANKVR

-201 ALQSSQNLNDKEKD
+201 SLQSSQNLNDKEKD

-233 LSPLLT
+233 ISPLLT
-239 AMKYSYGIDE
+239 AMKYGYGVDE
-249 RYNKKIIELLS
+249 RYNKKIMEILS

-269 EALEIINAREKD
+269 EALKIINAREKD
-281 LKNGVRNIEGA
+281 LRGGVKNIEGM
-292 KKAILSARTKNLEY
+292 KKVLLSAKSKNLEY

-314 SYATYKSS
+314 SYATFKSS

-337 VQREQGRKNAHRLG
+337 TQREQGRKNAHRLG
-351 VGKKDEEL
+351 VGGKDLEL

-365 RGVLASHTGEAK
+365 RGILASRTGEAK
-377 NIKYAGDIADE
+377 NVKYAGNVVDE

-425 SKAFADVMDTSHHT
+425 SKAFAEVMDTSHHT
-439 MKRTYNDNDF
+439 MKRTYNNNDF
-449 KEEAKHVVK
+449 KEEAEHITKEIK
-458 QIGILQERSKSKNL
+458 KLQERRASKDL
-472 TSKEKGNIE
+472 TKSDKSSIE
-481 KDLAE
+481 KRLAE
-486 LRSLVDKDGN
+486 LIPLIDENGN
-496 VVDKAAMA
+496 ITDRAAAA
-504 KRMFKGFL
+504 KLMFKRFL
-512 SKQGMELLEKQG
+512 KKQGMELLPKEG
-524 DSSVDSGLELFEDKD
+524 DLSADSGLELFEDKD

-551 RFKNGR
+551 HFKNGR
-557 RGTDTVGNIRSE
+557 RGTDTVSNIRSE
-569 MIKGTY
+569 MVKGTY
-575 KDENG
+575 RDENG
-580 KDRNAFDEIQMS
+580 KNRDAFSEIQMS
-592 DASGKDMGSLS
+592 DVSGGNIGSLS

-609 IVGRDQL
+609 ITGRDQL

-627 DIVSTLTDVRELGKL
+627 DIVSTLTDARELGKL
-642 DQFMDELVQ
+642 DQLMDELAR
-651 DAANKTLP
+651 DAADKTIS
-659 EETRKYAQFYNEIL
+659 EETREYAEFYSKIL
-673 EKGQGGKVYISDDSE
+673 EKGQDGKVYISDDSE

-694 QKNDS
+694 QKNDA
-699 GDEAAKKYLSGLLDY
+699 GDEKAKKYLSGLLDY
-714 LDTKRAALGGNEG
+714 LDTKRASFGGNEG

-736 SGNLSRT
+736 SGNLLRT
-743 PATRTLYTNL
+743 SATRTFYTNL
-753 GGDDNVQYG
+753 GGDGNVQYG
-762 KRSDTGAVNFRTGY
+762 RQADTGAVNFRTGR
-776 DSMVRALNM
+776 DSMTRSLNL

-793 DGKTNGNVF
+793 NGNTGGNIF
-802 GVVEDIAKQFDAP
+802 DVVENIAKQFDAP
-815 QKNKEELARLQKSND
+815 QKNKEELSRLQKSNEE
-830 DSMKLMKE
+830 SMRLMKE
-838 TYSKGIDVKNL
+838 TLSADIDVKSL
-849 DAGRE
+849 DAGRD

-863 GKGEGYDINV
+863 GKGEGYDINI

-879 TYENGEVVNKDQTLT
+879 SYEDGTVINKDKTLT
-894 YAIDEVRKELGNLQ
+894 YAIDEMRKELGNLQ

-915 TAFGKTVSYGDKSY
+915 TTFGKAVAYGDKSY

-944 LEGYSER
+944 LGGYSER
-951 GYGDVLNNVLLSSLQ
+951 GYGGVLNNVLLSSLQ
-966 GGEAKRIEAAADLAV
+966 GGESKRIEAAADLAV

-989 FKEGSDFD
+989 FKEGADFD

-1003 MSQSM
+1003 MSHSM

-1035 NKESGNADYTKLLKS
+1035 RRESGNADYTKLLKS
-1050 DIASYGIE
+1050 DIASYGVE
-1058 VSAETVKGFLNGWK
+1058 VSADTVRGFLNGWK

-1077 EKLYNNKELLKILK
+1077 EKLYKNKELLKMLK
-1091 GFGIKEDKEKGRYE
+1091 GFGIKSDRNIDE
-1105 IKDNK
+1105 
-1110 GNASL
+1110 ASL
-1115 NRDKIIKA
+1115 SRDDIIKA

-1132 SRWKEAYKNGNLT
+1132 PRWKEAYKNGNLK

-1156 FMNGLDLDTVA
+1156 FMNGLDLDTVT

-1173 NLEGEQVRVG
+1173 NLEGEQVRIG

-1205 FNSAQKGLFSRSA
+1205 LDSAEKGLFSRSS

-1238 DDADGHVFSDD
+1238 DDADGQVFSDD

-1254 SNGLIEQSA
+1254 SDTLIEQSA
-1263 ALAGRRNKGA
+1263 ALASRRNKGA

-1284 RNTMRDRGFDETAM
+1284 RNMMRDRGFDEAAM

-1305 MENSAASIIV
+1305 MENGAASIIV

-1331 VIKRLAAKTNKAA
+1331 VIKRLAAKTNKDA
-1344 SEITEKE
+1344 SKITEEE
-1351 AKEYQQKIL
+1351 AKEYQKKIL

-1375 TFLDLNKLLGEMGI
+1375 TFLDLNKLLGDMGI
-1389 MSVDGEGKNATSKLQ
+1389 LSKDGEGENATSKLQ

-1414 IEGMD
+1414 IEGMS

-1437 TYGRASKGDID
+1437 TYGHASKEDID
-1448 FAKSF
+1448 SAKSF
-1453 EGKGGFGAWDKTKQA
+1453 DGKGGFKSWDKTKQA
-1468 NDYYKKLD
+1468 ANYYKKLD
-1476 AAGAKYNKEDIYSML
+1476 AAGAKYNKQDIYSML
-1491 VSGKTGLSDF
+1491 LSGKTGLSDF
-1501 GTIGQK
+1501 GTIGQD
-1507 VFEQAMTRA
+1507 VFEQAMTQA
-1516 SEFLKE
+1516 SEFMRAR
-1522 HGEAGVD
+1522 GEAGID
-1529 GTPDSLIRTARFKTH
+1529 GTPDSLIRTAHFKTH
-1544 SSDKK
+1544 SPDKK
-1549 SVAANPYHAGE
+1549 SVAVNPYHAGE
-1560 VTQQDARAIENGTGQ
+1560 ITPQEARAIGNGAEQ
-1575 NGGDGKNEKLILG
+1575 NSGDGANGKIILD
-1588 NASAIN
+1588 NASAIS
-1594 TLAQDLAEAS
+1594 TLAQGLADAS
-1604 GDISKT
+1604 GDVSKT
-1610 LSVIFNALVGFV
+1610 LSVILNALMGFV

-1627 AASGMTTPRQ
+1627 TASGMTTPRQ
-1637 AALAMKDMKWFKE
+1637 AAFAMKDAKWFKE

-1664 EGIGSDPQAVDKVL
+1664 EGIGADPQAVDKVL
-1678 ANRSRKFLGFGS
+1678 ANRGRKFLGFGS
-1690 LSAMK
+1690 FAAMK
-1695 DSLGNGKAA
+1695 DAIGNGKAA

-1716 TQFTQ
+1716 TQFAQ
-1721 SLRNVADAKGWKGSE
+1721 SLRNVANAKGWKGSE
-1736 KDLIRIFKANLED
+1736 KDLIRIFKANIET

-1762 VKFYDEYSKDETKYF
+1762 VKFYDEYGKDESKYF

-1792 EFFLKK
+1792 DFFLKK
-1798 QGYSSFKQMMEEVY
+1798 QGYSSYKQMMEEIY

-1825 ENLVAVNGKKTT
+1825 ENMVAVNGKKTT
-1837 TNETAFI
+1837 TNETAFV
-1844 GMADTSGETNYIG
+1844 GMADTSGETNYVG

-1866 EKYVNQ
+1866 VKYANQ

-1883 LVDQKTKTGQSLTAS
+1883 LVDQKTKTGKSLSAG
-1898 DLLQGM
+1898 DILQGL
-1904 MNAQAA
+1904 MNANAA
-1910 RQDIEFAKLFAGE
+1910 RQDIAFAKLFAGE
-1923 GGGGY
+1923 GEGGY
-1928 DKWIKTA
+1928 DEWIKTA
-1935 AAKKLKE
+1935 AVKKLKE
-1942 RTEAAGFAFDG
+1942 RTEAAGLAFNS
-1953 KQRYDELIAADTAQ
+1953 KQRYNELIAADTAQ

-1973 NPNTK
+1973 DPNTK
-1978 ETHLVALESMF
+1978 ETHLVALESLF
-1989 TTPMLKV
+1989 ATPTLKN

-2003 AMKGNV
+2003 VMKGNI

-2017 INSMGTQLVDA
+2017 INSMATQLVDA

-2036 DTEHPYANYDS
+2036 DAEHPYANFDS

-2056 GFARKKI
+2056 GLSRKKI
-2063 DLGAEKDKLEYQLD
+2063 KLNAEKDKLEYQLE
-2077 TDGGKLSE
+2077 TDGGELSE
-2085 AEKKLIKNNIDK
+2085 AEKKLLENNIEK
-2097 ITDDIKEVDEA
+2097 IKSDIKEVDEA

-2113 ETGASSESFT
+2113 ETGASSESFA
-2123 DLVDGKSVTVDINE
+2123 DLVDGKSITVDIKK
-2137 ELEKSKEAAQ
+2137 ELAESEEAAA
-2147 LKFDKFKEDEQ
+2147 LELSKYKTDKES
-2158 GRAAD
+2158 RAAD
-2163 LYSKL
+2163 VYSKL

-2183 TQLTFRYGVGTPEKY
+2183 TQLAFRYRVDTPEKY
-2198 AEIEAKRNEAKRN
+2198 AEVETKRDEAKRN

-2216 NDIDKG
+2216 GDIKKG
-2222 NFQKRLKEEDYKKVN
+2222 KFPKRLRKEDYERVN
-2237 AEYQN
+2237 TQYQD
-2242 YVQESEKNISG
+2242 YVQESEKNISN
-2253 GLQQSA
+2253 GLRQSA

-2270 LKERIALQEKEKEI
+2270 LKERVALQEKEKEI

-2290 LKKNATEDEK
+2290 LRKNATEDEK
-2300 KAYEAQLQQNRESQ
+2300 KAYEAQLQQNRERK
-2314 KQLENQINEEGR
+2314 KQLNDQIAEEEG
-2326 IPGLDRSK
+2326 IPGIDRSK
-2334 SEKFEAAERATS
+2334 SKEFEAAERAVSNKTYEDYES
-2346 KKSYKDYENKRQK
+2346 KKQK
-2359 EAKADLSSQ
+2359 EAKAQLSSQ
-2368 LSNLI
+2368 LGNLI
-2373 KIRQRQNERNI
+2373 KIKQRQKEREI
-2384 RSGGSGVN
+2384 RSGGSGMN
-2392 GLSNEQKL
+2392 KLSNEQKF
-2400 LNEQLNEQDDAE
+2400 LNQQLNEQDEAE

-2432 EAYAEVLQE
+2432 EAYNEVLQE
-2441 AALSA
+2441 ASLSA
-2446 KTADRSLAALNADLN
+2446 QTADRSLAALNADLN
-2461 PTIWDMMKNSVKGW
+2461 PTIWDTMKNSVKGW
-2475 FNQMLKGQLVWKVL
+2475 FNQMLRGQIVWKVL
-2489 GAIQSAI
+2489 GAVQSAI
-2496 KGVIEDAKKL
+2496 KVVIEDAKKL

-2517 GDTRSNTK
+2517 GDTRNNTK

-2541 TSEVAAA
+2541 TSEVASA

-2572 SKLGMIESG
+2572 SRLGMIESG

-2635 SGLNL
+2635 SGLDL

-2675 KAGTYSNMNITGDQN
+2675 KAGTYSGMNITGDQN

-2717 RDFDDVLDDI
+2717 REFDDVLDDI

-2763 KYKDFIDEAASA
+2763 KYKDFIDEAANA

-2826 ALPFISRIFI
+2826 ALPFISRVFI
-2836 RMFAGKAAA
+2836 RMFAGKAAT

-2850 LGKSFPKNINMDS
+2850 LGRSFPKDINADS
-2863 VKEGLKHPISSI
+2863 IKEGPKHPVRSI
-2875 KDNLDVFSNP
+2875 KDNLGAFSNP
-2885 LLREGRFSASAKA
+2885 LLKEGRFSASTKA
-2898 AGRSGLIDSQIRKG
+2898 TGRSGLIDSQIRKG
-2912 TSPLLEELKKIVA
+2912 TSSLLEELRKIVK
-2925 NTAKSGEGDQSLGGV
+2925 NTAKSGVSGSKNSGGFS
-2940 PGAGKGDALL
+2940 

-2969 AYKDKKKLLNNKM
+2969 SYKDKKKLLNNRLFDDK
-2982 FNDEIKANKEK
+2982 IKGN
-2993 QNELKEK
+2993 
-3000 VKNSDGGLKDIYSGE
+3000 
-3015 EKQLKERTKELK
+3015 KELK
-3027 KQQKEFNKNF
+3027 RQQKEFNKNF
-3037 EENEYVATHAEEV
+3037 EEREYIATHAEEV

-3059 DIHENA
+3059 DIHENK

-3073 RKGFISKD
+3073 RKGFVSKD
-3081 EYNKAKTQQEANN
+3081 EYNKAKAQQEANN

-3101 KAQKNAAK
+3101 KAKKNAAK

-3118 AGISGFM
+3118 AGITGFM

-3153 IMKANTGIATAL
+3153 IMKANTGIASAL
-3165 GTYFGGEMGGQLAGM
+3165 GTYFGGEIGGQLAGM

-3195 SVRDENTKQDRF
+3195 SVRDENKKQDRF
-3207 DQIDKKKNQVESV
+3207 DQIDKKKQQVESV
-3220 KTSISNVV
+3220 KTSISSVV

-3241 SNLVQAQDTMRDE
+3241 GNLVQAQDTLRDE

-3299 DAQRKKTAY
+3299 DSQRKKTAY

-3321 ENAEYEKELDA
+3321 QNAEYEKELDA
-3332 LNADLESDYL
+3332 LNADIDNDYL
-3342 DVSGYNDAARAN
+3342 DVSGYNDVAKAN

-3364 AGAAIG
+3364 TGAAIG
-3370 ASAGAGIWSW
+3370 ASAGAGLWSW
-3380 ATGALGAVVGGMAG
+3380 ATGAFGAVVGGLAG

-3403 ALRAQML
+3403 ALRASML

-3458 KMDQQRVEEGIL
+3458 KMDQQRVSEGIL
-3470 EMAVGKNADG
+3470 EMSVGKNADG
-3480 TDKTLLDMS
+3480 TDKTLLDLS

-3497 TDEIIDRM
+3497 ADEIIERM

-3548 TDIYGAITG
+3548 TDIYDAITG
-3557 QDSRL
+3557 QNSRL
-3562 SDVLGMK
+3562 ADVLGMK

-3581 ANALHVTVDEL
+3581 ANALHVSVDEL
-3592 SSLGD
+3592 NSLGD
-3597 TFGQFTLGDLTA
+3597 AFGQFTLGDLTA

-3620 LESTISNIAAGTQS
+3620 LESTISNIASGTQS

-3643 KNYPELLG
+3643 KNYPELIG

-3673 QTDAQMSDIMSNEAY
+3673 QTDAQMSDIMSNETY

-3697 ETLSGDEWETF
+3697 ETLSGDEWEEF

-3716 NDLQHYVAN
+3716 NDLQQYVAN
-3725 TDSELAKKL
+3725 TDSALAKKL
-3734 NEAAQEELSNI
+3734 NEAAQQELSNI

-3770 VSNLSDQKAA
+3770 VNNLSDQKTAL
-3780 MQNINSQREY
+3780 QSINSQREY

-3846 DQQIAQLNTDKENLS
+3846 DQQIAQLNADKENLS

-3870 VQAAFLQ
+3870 IQSAFLQ
-3877 AYEDANGVTNDSI
+3877 AYEDANGVTNGTI
-3890 ESLGSSIEESLEGVT
+3890 ESLGSDITKALNDSTE
-3905 TSADK
+3905 SADK
-3910 KWNEWMTE
+3910 KWEEWLKE
-3918 YNKKEDKA
+3918 YNKKENSA
-3926 KNDLAAQ
+3926 KDTLAEQ
-3933 YKELQ
+3933 YKALQ
-3938 EAKNALSNPN
+3938 EAKEKLSDTN
-3948 LSDEERARAQERYNA
+3948 LSPEERAKAQEQYNN
-3963 ALSAYQSTYNSGI
+3963 ALAAYQKTYNSGV
-3976 SNGYWSAND
+3976 SNGYWKSSD
-3985 FKEGGEMYNALGG
+3985 FAEGGSMYDALGG
-3998 AAGNAAD
+3998 AAGNASE
-4005 ATIAGTGGAGYK
+4005 ATTAGEGGAGYK
-4017 KEEPDQYLYRKTEGG
+4017 KEEPDQLLYRKTESG
-4032 GWEKFVFN
+4032 GWERFIFN
-4040 PGKNGVLSSSD
+4040 PGKTKVLSSSD
-4051 WNKFYDKDGGT
+4051 WNKFYDKDGST
-4062 GTDLYNQTFDEEGSS
+4062 GTDLYNQSFGEEGSS
-4077 HKLFVNKNSSDPT
+4077 HKIYINKNTDDPT
-4090 GAGIYQ
+4090 GAGIFQ

-4108 TWLNNYYPG
+4108 TWLGQYYPG

-4135 MAYKLDRPTPVSEDK
+4135 MAYKLDNPKTVSAKE
-4150 VPEEVKKAGGQFR
+4150 VPQDVRAAGGSFKK
-4163 RGSTDI
+4163 GSTDI

-4197 PSHSGILPEDITTNL
+4197 PSHSGILPKDITTNL

-4219 PDLLMALQRQSLID
+4219 PDLLMALQRQSLIG
-4233 MGTTGSAADNS
+4233 MSNFGSALDNS

-4256 TVDADGGFNVDSF
+4256 TVDADSGFNVDSF

>member
-1 MIKQGN
+1 MTKQGN
-7 PLSIDEVIANYQNDD
+7 PLSLDEVIANYQNDD
-22 IFNGKYYE
+22 VFNGKYYE

-49 DIADNSLIKELGEVN
+49 DIANNSLIEELREIN
-64 RTLAQMGLT
+64 NTLGQMGLA
-73 AQMLPQLNG
+73 AQMLPQMNG

-93 YSPNDKGQ
+93 YSPNNKSQ

-106 GKLKD
+106 GKIKD
-111 KKGAFSWSQTIDVAF
+111 KKGAFSWSQSIDVAF
-126 DDSVNLGH
+126 DDTVNLGH

-144 DRSKNQIVRV
+144 DKHKDQIVRV
-154 KRNEASFKLFN
+154 KRNEANIKLFN
-165 EKLQSMSKTVAK
+165 EKLQSMSKAASK
-177 NKGANKIG
+177 NKNINKIG

-193 SQDELKAV
+193 SQNELKAV
-201 ALQSSQNLNDKEKD
+201 SLQRSQNLNDKEKD

-233 LSPLLT
+233 ISPLLT
-239 AMKYSYGIDE
+239 AMKYSYGVDD

-269 EALEIINAREKD
+269 EALEILNAREKD
-281 LKNGVRNIEGA
+281 LRGGVKNIEGV
-292 KKAILSARTKNLEY
+292 KKTILSARSKNLEY

-337 VQREQGRKNAHRLG
+337 TQREQGRKNAHRLG
-351 VGKKDEEL
+351 AGKQNKES
-359 QKKMFS
+359 QMKMFS
-365 RGVLASHTGEAK
+365 RGILASRTGEAK
-377 NIKYAGDIADE
+377 NVKYAGNVTDE

-439 MKRTYNDNDF
+439 MKRVYNDSDF
-449 KEEAKHVVK
+449 EEEAKYIAK
-458 QIGILQERSKSKNL
+458 KIANLKEREKSQNL
-472 TSKEKGNIE
+472 TEGDKGKIE
-481 KDLAE
+481 KQLAE
-486 LRSLVDKDGN
+486 LTPLIDKEGN
-496 VVDKAAMA
+496 IADKTAAA
-504 KRMFKGFL
+504 KMMFRRFL
-512 SKQGMELLEKQG
+512 EKQGMELLKKDG
-524 DSSVDSGLELFEDKD
+524 DSSADSGLELFEDKD
-539 SGSLTLSGEGRV
+539 GGSLTLSGEGRV

-557 RGTDTVGNIRSE
+557 RGTDTVSNIRSE
-569 MIKGTY
+569 MVKGVY

-580 KDRNAFDEIQMS
+580 NDRNAFDEIKMS
-592 DASGKDMGSLS
+592 DSSGNDMGSLS

-609 IVGRDQL
+609 ITGRDQL

-627 DIVSTLTDVRELGKL
+627 DIVSTLIDARELGKL
-642 DQFMDELVQ
+642 DQFMDELSS
-651 DAANKTLP
+651 DASNKALS

-694 QKNDS
+694 QKNDA
-699 GDEAAKKYLSGLLDY
+699 GDDEAKKYLSGLLDY
-714 LDTKRAALGGNEG
+714 LDTKRSAIGGNEG
-727 AGKVYSLDD
+727 AGKVYSLDN
-736 SGNLSRT
+736 SGNLLRT
-743 PATRTLYTNL
+743 SATRTFYTNL

-762 KRSDTGAVNFRTGY
+762 RRSDTGAVNFRTGY
-776 DSMVRALNM
+776 DSMTRALNM
-785 AVTDIIKK
+785 AVTDIIKEN
-793 DGKTNGNVF
+793 GKLKGNIF
-802 GVVEDIAKQFDAP
+802 KAAEDIAKQFDAP
-815 QKNKEELARLQKSND
+815 QKNKEELEKLQKSND
-830 DSMKLMKE
+830 ESMKLMKE
-838 TYSKGIDVKNL
+838 TLSNGIDVKNL
-849 DAGRE
+849 DAGLD
-854 RKQKQYITV
+854 RKQKKYITV
-863 GKGEGYDINV
+863 GKGKGYDIDV
-873 DNLQTE
+873 DDLQTE
-879 TYENGEVVNKDQTLT
+879 SYEDGKVVNEDKTLT
-894 YAIDEVRKELGNLQ
+894 YRIDEMRKELGNLQ

-915 TAFGKTVSYGDKSY
+915 TTFGKTVAYGDKSY

-944 LEGYSER
+944 LGGYSER

-966 GGEAKRIEAAADLAV
+966 NGESERIEAAADLAV

-1027 EEKQKQDK
+1027 KEKQKQDK
-1035 NKESGNADYTKLLKS
+1035 RAKSGNADYTKLLKS
-1050 DIASYGIE
+1050 EIASYGVE
-1058 VSAETVKGFLNGWK
+1058 VSADTVKGFLNGWK

-1077 EKLYNNKELLKILK
+1077 EKLFNNKELLKMLN
-1091 GFGIKEDKEKGRYE
+1091 GFGAKEDEK
-1105 IKDNK
+1105 KS
-1110 GNASL
+1110 NASL
-1115 NRDKIIKA
+1115 SRDEIINA
-1123 IVETLTVDS
+1123 IVDTLTVDS
-1132 SRWKEAYKNGNLT
+1132 SRWKEAYKNGNLKD
-1145 EGLQAVAGRFP
+1145 GLQAVAGRFP
-1156 FMNGLDLDTVA
+1156 FMNGLDLDAVT

-1173 NLEGEQVRVG
+1173 NLEGDQVRVG

-1205 FNSAQKGLFSRSA
+1205 LNSPQKGLFGRSA
-1218 GLRADVLQ
+1218 ELRADVLQ

-1238 DDADGHVFSDD
+1238 DDADGQVFSDD

-1254 SNGLIEQSA
+1254 SNDLIEQSA
-1263 ALAGRRNKGA
+1263 ALASRRNKGA

-1284 RNTMRDRGFDETAM
+1284 RNTMKDRGFDETAM
-1298 KHGTEEE
+1298 KHGTQEE
-1305 MENSAASIIV
+1305 MENGAASIIV

-1360 EEVDNLMQDFYDGKI
+1360 EEVDGLMQDFYDGKI

-1389 MSVDGEGKNATSKLQ
+1389 MSTDGEGENATSKLQ

-1409 AGLLN
+1409 AGLLS

-1437 TYGRASKGDID
+1437 TYGHASKGDVD

-1468 NDYYKKLD
+1468 ANYYKKLD

-1516 SEFLKE
+1516 SEFLKKQ
-1522 HGEAGVD
+1522 GEAGVD
-1529 GTPDSLIRTARFKTH
+1529 GTPDSLIRIAHFKTH
-1544 SSDKK
+1544 SPDKK
-1549 SVAANPYHAGE
+1549 SVAVNPYHAGE
-1560 VTQQDARAIENGTGQ
+1560 ITQQEAQAIENGTAQGA
-1575 NGGDGKNEKLILG
+1575 KNEENSNAILG
-1588 NASAIN
+1588 SASAI
-1594 TLAQDLAEAS
+1594 TSLAQDLANAS
-1604 GDISKT
+1604 GDVSKS
-1610 LSVIFNALVGFV
+1610 LAVVLNALAGFV
-1622 DQAKT
+1622 NQAKVV
-1627 AASGMTTPRQ
+1627 ANGMTTPSQ
-1637 AALAMKDMKWFKE
+1637 AASAMKSAKWFKE
-1650 PFSTTSITR
+1650 PFSTTGITR

-1664 EGIGSDPQAVDKVL
+1664 ERIGSDPQTVDKVL
-1678 ANRSRKFLGFGS
+1678 ANRDKQFLGFDS
-1690 LSAMK
+1690 LGAMR
-1695 DSLGNGKAA
+1695 DALGNGKAA

-1721 SLRNVADAKGWKGSE
+1721 SLRVVANAKGWKGTE
-1736 KDLIRIFKANLED
+1736 EELIKIFKDNIEA
-1749 LRKDVDDTVSQEL
+1749 LRGDIGDTASQEL
-1762 VKFYDEYSKDETKYF
+1762 VKFYDEYNKDESKYF
-1777 EYLKALHGKNGYDDK
+1777 EYLKALHGKNGYNDED
-1792 EFFLKK
+1792 FFLKK
-1798 QGYSSFKQMMEEVY
+1798 QGFSSYDQMMDKLY
-1812 KSQSKVMQTFFAP
+1812 KAQSKVMETFFAP

-1844 GMADTSGETNYIG
+1844 GMADTSGDTNYIG

-1866 EKYVNQ
+1866 EKYTRQ
-1872 DGTAAYKNVLS
+1872 DGSAAYANVLS
-1883 LVDQKTKTGQSLTAS
+1883 LVDQKTKLGESLTAS
-1898 DLLQGM
+1898 DILQGL
-1904 MNAQAA
+1904 MNANAA
-1910 RQDIEFAKLFAGE
+1910 RQDIAFAKMFAEE

-1928 DKWIKTA
+1928 EEWMKTS

-1942 RTEAAGFAFDG
+1942 RTEAAGFSFDG
-1953 KQRYDELIAADTAQ
+1953 KQRYDELVAADTAQ

-1973 NPNTK
+1973 NSSTG
-1978 ETHLVALESMF
+1978 ETHLVALESLF
-1989 TTPMLKV
+1989 TTPMLKS

-2003 AMKGNV
+2003 VMKGNV
-2009 PQDHAIKM
+2009 PQDNAIKM
-2017 INSMGTQLVDA
+2017 INSMATQLVDS

-2036 DTEHPYANYDS
+2036 DNEHPYANVDS
-2047 PDAVSKAYL
+2047 PDAVSKSYL
-2056 GFARKKI
+2056 GLAKKKI
-2063 DLGAEKDKLEYQLD
+2063 DLKAEKDKLEYQLK
-2077 TDGGKLSE
+2077 TDGEDLSE
-2085 AEKKLIKNNIDK
+2085 ASKKLLKSNIDK
-2097 ITDDIKEVDEA
+2097 IKKDIKETDEA
-2108 IAKAL
+2108 ITKAL

-2123 DLVDGKSVTVDINE
+2123 DTVDGKSVVVDITKE
-2137 ELEKSKEAAQ
+2137 IRKSKKEAK
-2147 LKFDKFKEDEQ
+2147 LKLDEYKEKQ
-2158 GRAAD
+2158 QTRSAD
-2163 LYSKL
+2163 LYAKL

-2174 QEDAVKRYD
+2174 LEDSIKRYD
-2183 TQLTFRYGVGTPEKY
+2183 TQLTYKYGADTPEKY
-2198 AEIEAKRNEAKRN
+2198 AEIEAKKNEAKRN
-2211 LAITD
+2211 LAITE
-2216 NDIDKG
+2216 NDIGKG
-2222 NFQKRLKEEDYKKVN
+2222 NFQNALNKEDYESIN
-2237 AEYQN
+2237 AQYQD
-2242 YVQESEKNISG
+2242 YVGESEKNISG
-2253 GLQQSA
+2253 GLLQSA
-2259 IEEAEQRYNKL
+2259 MEEAEQRYNKL

-2290 LKKNATEDEK
+2290 LKKDATEEEK

-2314 KQLENQINEEGR
+2314 KQLNQQIETEEG
-2326 IPGLDRSK
+2326 IPGMDRTRSRD
-2334 SEKFEAAERATS
+2334 FEAAEKAIS
-2346 KKSYKDYENKRQK
+2346 KKTYQDYENKKQK
-2359 EAKADLSSQ
+2359 ESRAELSS
-2368 LSNLI
+2368 LLNNLI
-2373 KIRQRQNERNI
+2373 KIKQRQNERSI

-2392 GLSNEQKL
+2392 KLSNEQKF
-2400 LNEQLNEQDDAE
+2400 LNNQLNERDEAE

-2461 PTIWDMMKNSVKGW
+2461 PTIWDTMKNSVKGW
-2475 FNQMLKGQLVWKVL
+2475 FNQMLRGQIVWKVL

-2496 KGVIEDAKKL
+2496 KDVIEDAKKL

-2517 GDTRSNTK
+2517 GDTRNNTK

-2592 GFKLEASDATEVVD
+2592 GFKLEASDATAVVD

-2675 KAGTYSNMNITGDQN
+2675 KAGTYSGMNITGDQN

-2717 RDFDDVLDDI
+2717 REFDDVLDDI

-2763 KYKDFIDEAASA
+2763 KYKDFIDEAANA

-2810 VDFLKNVNNA
+2810 VDFLKNVNNVLTYA
-2820 MAQLVK
+2820 VK
-2826 ALPFISRIFI
+2826 ALPYISRFFI
-2836 RMFAGKAAA
+2836 RMFTGKAAM

-2850 LGKSFPKNINMDS
+2850 LGRSLPKNLSMDS
-2863 VKEGLKHPISSI
+2863 VKEEMKHPIQTI
-2875 KDNLDVFSNP
+2875 KDNADIAVNP

-2898 AGRSGLIDSQIRKG
+2898 TGRSGLIDSQIRKG

-2925 NTAKSGEGDQSLGGV
+2925 NTSKTGDVGEGGSGLGGM
-2940 PGAGKGDALL
+2940 PGAGGGKDSS
-2950 KEKDPSKM
+2950 KKKDPSKM

-2969 AYKDKKKLLNNKM
+2969 PYKDKKKLLNNKM
-2982 FNDEIKANKEK
+2982 FNDEIKGNKEK
-2993 QNELKEK
+2993 QNKLKEK
-3000 VKNSDGGLKDIYSGE
+3000 AKNANGDLKDIYSGE
-3015 EKQLKERTKELK
+3015 EKQLKERNKELK
-3027 KQQKEFNKNF
+3027 KQQKEFNRNF
-3037 EENEYVATHAEEV
+3037 EENEYIATHAEEV

-3059 DIHENA
+3059 DIHENK

-3081 EYNKAKTQQEANN
+3081 EYNKAKAQQKANN
-3094 QAASKQF
+3094 QAASKDF
-3101 KAQKNAAK
+3101 KAKKNAAK

-3118 AGISGFM
+3118 AGITGFM

-3153 IMKANTGIATAL
+3153 IMKANTGIMSAL
-3165 GTYFGGEMGGQLAGM
+3165 GTFFGGELGGQLAG
-3180 AADALNKY
+3180 AVADMLNKY

-3195 SVRDENTKQDRF
+3195 AVRDENLKQDRF
-3207 DQIDKKKNQVESV
+3207 DQIDKKKSQVESV
-3220 KTSISNVV
+3220 KSLISNVV

-3275 AGQSEGNEYAAKSFD
+3275 AGQSEGNKYAAKSFA

-3299 DAQRKKTAY
+3299 DAQRKKTAD
-3308 ALKVAQTKQENLA
+3308 AMKVAQMKQENLA

-3332 LNADLESDYL
+3332 LNADIENDYL
-3342 DVSGYNDAARAN
+3342 DVSGYNDAAKVN
-3354 TIALTGAGAA
+3354 TAALTA
-3364 AGAAIG
+3364 AGAASGAVIG
-3370 ASAGAGIWSW
+3370 ATAGAGMWSW
-3380 ATGALGAVVGGMAG
+3380 LTGALGAVVGGLVG

-3403 ALRAQML
+3403 ALRTSTL
-3410 DEWNDKSRDEQIAE
+3410 NEWNDKTRDEQIAE

-3448 INDTIKKIRD
+3448 INDAIKKIRD
-3458 KMDQQRVEEGIL
+3458 KMDQQRVEEGIF
-3470 EMAVGKNADG
+3470 EMSVGKNADG

-3489 SNAIKDMG
+3489 ANAIKDMG
-3497 TDEIIDRM
+3497 TDEIIERM
-3505 ASYLQDKYGGMADGS
+3505 ASYLQGKYGGMADGS

-3557 QDSRL
+3557 QNSRL

-3569 DGQSKTEMLENF
+3569 DGQTKTEMLENF

-3592 SSLGD
+3592 GSLGD

-3620 LESTISNIAAGTQS
+3620 LESTISNIASGTQS

-3673 QTDAQMSDIMSNEAY
+3673 QTDAQMSDIMSNETY

-3697 ETLSGDEWETF
+3697 KTLSGEEWAEF
-3708 RQAQINSF
+3708 RDAQINSF

-3770 VSNLSDQKAA
+3770 VNNLTAQKTA

-3828 DAKKN
+3828 DAQKN
-3833 LDSVTNEKATSAL
+3833 LDSVTNKKAISAL
-3846 DQQIAQLNTDKENLS
+3846 DQQITQLNADKENLS

-3870 VQAAFLQ
+3870 TQAAFLQ
-3877 AYEDANGVTNDSI
+3877 AYEDANGVTNDSV
-3890 ESLGSSIEESLEGVT
+3890 EGLGKSITADLEDVT

-3910 KWNEWMTE
+3910 KWDEWMVE

-3926 KNDLAAQ
+3926 QNDLAAQ

-3938 EAKNALSNPN
+3938 DAKAALSNPN
-3948 LSDEERARAQERYNA
+3948 LSAEEKAKAQERYNA
-3963 ALSAYQSTYNSGI
+3963 ALSAYQTTYNSGI

-3985 FKEGGEMYNALGG
+3985 FKEGGSMYEALGG
-3998 AAGNAAD
+3998 AEGNAAD
-4005 ATIAGTGGAGYK
+4005 ATIAGAGGAGYK
-4017 KEEPDQYLYRKTEGG
+4017 KEEPDQYLYQKTEGG
-4032 GWEKFVFN
+4032 GWQKFVFN
-4040 PGKNGVLSSSD
+4040 PGKAKVLSSDD
-4051 WNKFYDKDGGT
+4051 WNKFYDKDGKT
-4062 GTDLYNQTFDEEGSS
+4062 GADLYNQTFGDEGSS
-4077 HKLFVNKNSSDPT
+4077 HKIYVNKNSDRPT
-4090 GAGIYQ
+4090 EAGIYQ

-4135 MAYKLDRPTPVSEDK
+4135 RAYKLDAPTTVSEDD
-4150 VPEEVKKAGGQFR
+4150 VPKDIREAGGRFKK
-4163 RGSTDI
+4163 GSVDI

-4233 MGTTGSAADNS
+4233 MGNIGSAADNS

-4256 TVDADGGFNVDSF
+4256 TVDADDGFNVDSF